1 VDAAGLVRKA
11 RAMARDEF
19 VARHRNLY
27 LVITQYDDQLGGI
40 GFETAVVS
48 NFRDMLKQQQDT
60 VIDFDVIE
68 VSKAPGNPYPERIS
82 VGRARN
88 CDLVLRDASVSKLH
102 AHMRLRDDGHLDVID
117 LESQNG
123 TRVNGRTLAAN
134 APEWVAPGDTLMF
147 GTLTAKLVDSDT
159 LFDLLQRHDSK

>member
-1 VDAAGLVRKA
+1 
-11 RAMARDEF
+11 
-19 VARHRNLY
+19 
-27 LVITQYDDQLGGI
+27 
-40 GFETAVVS
+40 
-48 NFRDMLKQQQDT
+48 
-60 VIDFDVIE
+60 
-68 VSKAPGNPYPERIS
+68 
-82 VGRARN
+82 
-88 CDLVLRDASVSKLH
+88 
-102 AHMRLRDDGHLDVID
+102 MRLRDDGHLDVID